1 MGDHLMGEAA
11 LRNDASFDTSI
22 VRRLMAR
29 PLRLVETPMA
39 EIVPLRAATPSTES
53 VEPAEASADVA
64 RLKAQLQVMKAVLR
78 SERDETA
85 HLRARIATIAESDA
99 PLTPEAQAVRDR
111 WAALVDQLLH
121 SAR

>member
-1 MGDHLMGEAA
+1 MAEAA
-11 LRNDASFDTSI
+11 LRTDEGFDSTI

-39 EIVPLRAATPSTES
+39 EVVTLHPGAAAPENRAQ
-53 VEPAEASADVA
+53 ASEEVA
-64 RLKAQLQVMKAVLR
+64 RLKAQLLVMKAVLR
-78 SERDETA
+78 SERDEAA
-85 HLRARIATIAESDA
+85 HLRACIATIADPE

-121 SAR
+121 TAR

>member
-11 LRNDASFDTSI
+11 LRNDAGFDTSI

-29 PLRLVETPMA
+29 PLRLVETPIA
-39 EIVPLRAATPSTES
+39 EIVPLHAAGPVTES
-53 VEPAEASADVA
+53 VEPAGPPADVA

-78 SERDETA
+78 SERDESA
-85 HLRARIATIAESDA
+85 HLRACIATIAESDA

-121 SAR
+121 FSR

>member
-1 MGDHLMGEAA
+1 MAEAA
-11 LRNDASFDTSI
+11 LRTDEGFDSNI

-39 EIVPLRAATPSTES
+39 DIVALRPGATASEL
-53 VEPAEASADVA
+53 PAQASEEVA
-64 RLKAQLQVMKAVLR
+64 RLKAQLLVMKAVLR
-78 SERDETA
+78 SERDESA
-85 HLRARIATIAESDA
+85 HLRACIATIADPE

-121 SAR
+121 AAR